1 MSLTPIAEHVRSIGA
16 GQQGGA
22 RSSLD
27 RERQPRT
34 NTEPSQISADLEALA
49 S

>member
-1 MSLTPIAEHVRSIGA
+1 MSVTPIAEHVRSIGA

-22 RSSLD
+22 RSSFD

-34 NTEPSQISADLEALA
+34 NTEPSQLSTELEALA